1 MDDMDNSLMRKRY
14 LNLKNKLSFCSMTV
28 QKFYSNSPLVCK
40 NLDQNLLPK
49 AIQFD
54 EVTHDIVY
62 NIGQVLGMSFLVP
75 DDCLTYTGNV
85 REWIKGKVGINLDQG

>member
-1 MDDMDNSLMRKRY
+1 
-14 LNLKNKLSFCSMTV
+14 MTV

-62 NIGQVLGMSFLVP
+62 NIGQVLGMP
-75 DDCLTYTGNV
+75 
-85 REWIKGKVGINLDQG
+85 